1 MLLIAAITF
10 LIIASRPWINAS
22 PDAPKSGMLKQPS
35 LVQYWGQNSAGAT
48 SSGQQQPLASYCDD
62 STDVLVIAFIDQ
74 FNIGGQPGLALPC
87 GNNCQDIGNGKM
99 GV

>member
-1 MLLIAAITF
+1 MTLLCV
-10 LIIASRPWINAS
+10 IILLLVISCPWINAS
-22 PDAPKSGMLKQPS
+22 SDAPKVRMLKQPS

-62 STDVLVIAFIDQ
+62 STDALVIAFIDQ

-87 GNNCQDIGNGKM
+87 GSNCQDIGNGT
-99 GV
+99 